1 MGNRYT
7 RVHMDGTATHP
18 SQAKPRREVR
28 VLINPKS
35 GFGQSLATTLKAIEE
50 AWSAENA
57 EMVYQFSNSIA
68 DGVAK
73 ARRAVAD
80 GIKTLLVAGGD
91 GMINTIGAE
100 LVGTET
106 ALGVIP
112 SGSGNGFARHF
123 NIPLQPAK
131 AAIALATAERT
142 RIDVGTA
149 NGRPFFVTCS
159 MAWDAALVR
168 HFEKSPVRGIL
179 PYVLAGAQGFLE
191 FKTQPFKAIIDDV
204 EELSYA
210 DPMVFTV
217 ANMTQFGGGARIAP
231 QACADDGYLELVV
244 MARQD
249 MTRILP
255 EMARLFDG
263 TVDRIPQVLTRRFK
277 HLHVTR
283 ATAAELQLDGELV
296 DAVTDIDVRVR
307 EKALN
312 VLVPKSVRGA

>member
-1 MGNRYT
+1 MAEGIAAA
-7 RVHMDGTATHP
+7 GSA
-18 SQAKPRREVR
+18 RREIR

-35 GFGQSLATTLKAIEE
+35 GFAQSLGATLKAIEA
-50 AWSAENA
+50 AWYAAGAEV
-57 EMVYQFSNSIA
+57 VYQFSNDVA

-80 GIKTLLVAGGD
+80 GIETLLVAGGD

-100 LVGTET
+100 LVGTNT

-112 SGSGNGFARHF
+112 AGSGNGFARHF
-123 NIPLQPAK
+123 NIPLQTDK
-131 AAIALATAERT
+131 AAAVLAQSVRT

-168 HFEKSPVRGIL
+168 HFEKSPVRGIV

-191 FKTQPFKAIIDDV
+191 FKPQPFRVLLDDR
-204 EELSYA
+204 EELSFA

-217 ANMTQFGGGARIAP
+217 ANLTQFGGGARIAP
-231 QACADDGYLELVV
+231 QACADDGHLELVV
-244 MARQD
+244 FSRQD
-249 MTRILP
+249 FPKILP
-255 EMARLFDG
+255 EMGRLFNG
-263 TVDRIPQVLTRRFK
+263 TLDRIPQV
-277 HLHVTR
+277 VTR
-283 ATAAELQLDGELV
+283 KFRHLRVLRASAAELQLDGELV
-296 DAVTDIDVRVR
+296 QAGTEVEVCVR

-312 VLVPKSVRGA
+312 VLVPAAVKSA